1 MRSLTYQRPD
11 ITEIKFLYQ
20 LIKVA
25 DHSVTARIEL
35 LSRLRFISEPKNLYK
50 VRFYVL
56 KILDTYLDPI
66 LAVIITLFVAAIINP
81 KWGSIAFLTLTFL
94 IAYIRWV
101 RSQRNEN
108 VEDAIMCKDKANS
121 MIVEHTELLLPY
133 IENVFGFEAQYTEQH
148 LDDIRRA
155 KIDMYVF
162 TEIDNLEFVFDK
174 SRAGLIED
182 HYTVRAIKIFVTRT
196 ENEAFFNVA
205 RRLIV
210 SGQYNENF
218 AQAAV
223 KLLYVGRFD
232 SSKLET

>member
-1 MRSLTYQRPD
+1 MR
-11 ITEIKFLYQ
+11 
-20 LIKVA
+20 
-25 DHSVTARIEL
+25 
-35 LSRLRFISEPKNLYK
+35 
-50 VRFYVL
+50 
-56 KILDTYLDPI
+56 
-66 LAVIITLFVAAIINP
+66 
-81 KWGSIAFLTLTFL
+81 
-94 IAYIRWV
+94 
-101 RSQRNEN
+101 
-108 VEDAIMCKDKANS
+108 KDKANS
-121 MIVEHTELLLPY
+121 MIVEHTELLFPY
-133 IENVFGFEAQYTEQH
+133 IRNVFGFDAQFTEQH

-182 HYTVRAIKIFVTRT
+182 NYTVRAIKIFVART
-196 ENEAFFNVA
+196 ENEGFFNVA

-210 SGQYNENF
+210 SGRYNEDF